1 MDSGL
6 GKSATVLTGK
16 IMPEYRILTKAEKA
30 VLEAAHNYAHA
41 HDELRNI
48 DPDKPESDSA
58 GAKFLAAC
66 AALKKVALSLR
77 FGS

>member
-1 MDSGL
+1 ML
-6 GKSATVLTGK
+6 
-16 IMPEYRILTKAEKA
+16 EYRILTKAEKA
-30 VLEAAHNYAHA
+30 VLEAAHNYARA

-48 DPDKPESDSA
+48 DPYKPEGDSA